1 MQGQWLGQW
10 QGDWYGDSLGPVD
23 PNALSGTA
31 ILTVSAVGLLLAT
44 GDIQGA
50 AGVSVMASGQLQA
63 IGAILG
69 TSDLR
74 IDANGTLTGSGGASY
89 SAQLDRILAILTGRK
104 VYDSATKTWHVY
116 DVNDVELVDAS
127 GILLQ
132 GLHGWLLRGANEE
145 KKAQSDGRS
154 GYWRQFYMQL
164 QEQML
169 EKKTPAPK
177 TIDEP
182 LDTVI
187 ELPDG
192 SAKVIP
198 FSKPKKTTP
207 QKARQERETRRAQPR
222 RVTPETRSDEVFLIE
237 TMRLHMEVTRLFTS
251 WQIPT
256 IINRAQ
262 DNEDEE
268 LLLLLAA

>member
-1 MQGQWLGQW
+1 
-10 QGDWYGDSLGPVD
+10 
-23 PNALSGTA
+23 
-31 ILTVSAVGLLLAT
+31 
-44 GDIQGA
+44 
-50 AGVSVMASGQLQA
+50 
-63 IGAILG
+63 
-69 TSDLR
+69 
-74 IDANGTLTGSGGASY
+74 
-89 SAQLDRILAILTGRK
+89 
-104 VYDSATKTWHVY
+104 
-116 DVNDVELVDAS
+116 
-127 GILLQ
+127 LLQ
-132 GLHGWLLRGANEE
+132 GLHGWLLRGANGE

-187 ELPDG
+187 ELSDG

-198 FSKPKKTTP
+198 FSKPKKKIP
-207 QKARQERETRRAQPR
+207 QKARQEREARRTQPVVSPR
-222 RVTPETRSDEVFLIE
+222 DSQVFIAE
-237 TMRLHMEVTRLFTS
+237 TMRLHMEVTRLFTT
-251 WQIPT
+251 WQIPP